1 MFVCIEGIDGC
12 GKSTQAALLTKYLSA
27 KFFKFPNKD
36 SPTGELIYQ
45 HLEGKWTSIVSPTA
59 PGAGTSFERSQPEF
73 QQRMNQLNGLVFQSL
88 QVANRMELAVEISK
102 LKNKNVVL
110 DRYWPSGYAYGKAD
124 GIDGQYLI
132 NLHEYLPQP
141 DLFLLLDVDTR
152 DSSERRPERRDRYEK
167 DPSFMEKVISNY
179 RSLWQLMA
187 QSQPSKWLVINARK
201 SKEETTSAIN
211 QAIAEWRLRN
221 AEA

>member
-12 GKSTQAALLTKYLSA
+12 GKSTQAALLTKYLGA
-27 KFFKFPNKD
+27 RFFKFPNKD
-36 SPTGELIYQ
+36 SPTGKLIYS
-45 HLEGKWTSIVSPTA
+45 HLALDWRTRVEQVTSPDGFNDETLDA
-59 PGAGTSFERSQPEF
+59 
-73 QQRMNQLNGLVFQSL
+73 LVFQSL

-141 DLFLLLDVDTR
+141 DLFLLLDVDVR
-152 DSSERRPERRDRYEK
+152 DSSDRRPERRDRYEK

-221 AEA
+221 SEA